1 MGFNKRY
8 VNKKI
13 IKTILAEDGVE
24 ALINFIKK
32 PDALIIEDVYSSQV
46 CDIILNV
53 EEGEDVLNKIL
64 ELDNI

>member
-13 IKTILAEDGVE
+13 IKTVLSEDGID

-32 PDALIIEDVYSSQV
+32 PDALIIEDVYSQKV
-46 CDIILNV
+46 CDIILDNQS
-53 EEGEDVLNKIL
+53 GDDILNKIL
-64 ELDNI
+64 NIDNG